1 MHFRALTAA
10 LILLS
15 LPAASSAQPQCAPRA
30 VVLERLAS
38 GFGET
43 RQSVGLAQGSQVVE
57 VFASEDTGSWTINE
71 TGQNLPAKLCC
82 FQGLEGSAMGRHND
96 CHNVAR
102 AHARAWAIA

>member
-57 VFASEDTGSWTINE
+57 VFASEDTGSWTITVTLPNG
-71 TGQNLPAKLCC
+71 TTCLVAAGQAFERVTEALPPD
-82 FQGLEGSAMGRHND
+82 GSAS
-96 CHNVAR
+96 
-102 AHARAWAIA
+102 